1 MMVAKGVD
9 HMNRSLLV
17 ILLAIFLILATS
29 ITLAA
34 QGRAHFGGS
43 RAFSSPP
50 AGRSPSVAALPPV
63 VAPFPRPPAAA
74 PFAHGPVVAP
84 SHNPVNGFR
93 PFRPVRPVVV
103 PPTFSYYSPY
113 FWPGP
118 YGGSAYYP
126 YPAPAYS
133 EPAYPYPDTQPP
145 AVSQNEIDLAYQ
157 VGQLSQQV
165 QQLQQQQ
172 AVSSYT
178 QPSSPPQRA
187 GQQES
192 TPAVLLFRD
201 GRSME
206 VRNYAI
212 IGETLWV
219 LDEKVATKIPL
230 SDLDLD
236 ATQKE
241 NRSRGVRFRIPQK

>member
-84 SHNPVNGFR
+84 SDNPVNGFR

-236 ATQKE
+236 ATQK
-241 NRSRGVRFRIPQK
+241 